1 MIQGGS
7 APCKIAENLRQK
19 YDTFDVGK
27 MTLNFDGFQLKI
39 ILNMDEVVD
48 LSTAV
53 FIISD
58 VVVVNIRGN
67 PRKIMDVAKKNM
79 TGFVGLY
86 AEK

>member
-1 MIQGGS
+1 MSIK
-7 APCKIAENLRQK
+7 PK
-19 YDTFDVGK
+19 
-27 MTLNFDGFQLKI
+27 LNT
-39 ILNMDEVVD
+39 DEVVD

-53 FIISD
+53 FMISD
-58 VVVVNIRGN
+58 VVVVNISGN